1 MATLALKSRAGQL
14 EQLSRLLEPFP
25 GRLEFAARVAAICAL
40 TALIVEIYQTP
51 DAALTTYVVF
61 FLNKPDRT
69 TSLVLSVAMM
79 LIMTIIIGV
88 VFPLAMVVI
97 DYPSWRVASMTILS
111 FGLLFLASASKL
123 RPVGATVALIAAYA
137 LDLLGSVP
145 GGELATRGLLYAWLF
160 VGIPAGVSFVV
171 NLLLAPSPSALC
183 ERELARRLRLA
194 AAMLRAPDDET
205 RVEFTKCLREANGE
219 IEKRLRL
226 ALMEKSASSGEIEAL
241 RRAAASSFE
250 IISLIDVVESDP
262 HAALPSALR
271 GRLSLVLDSLAGKSY
286 AGGSSVKVDFEDAV
300 AGEPPLSP
308 LAVEV
313 VSRMKGAI
321 SAFTEADPKSSS
333 QRDGA
338 RMTPRASEAKKS
350 SGFFLPDAFTNPDHV
365 RYALKTTAAAMFC
378 YVAYSL
384 LDWPGIHTCFLTC
397 YIVSLE
403 TTAETIEKLTLRISG
418 CLIGTAAGYAVIV
431 FLTPSLTSI
440 GDLLAVVFVGA
451 FASAWVAAGSP
462 RISYAGFQI
471 AFAFLLCAIQGAGP
485 SFDLV
490 TARDR
495 IIGVLFGILV
505 VYLVFAT
512 IWPVSV
518 AKRIDRGIG
527 DMMRRMAASLTAG
540 SRPSRGSD
548 TSELQQMLGGVEE
561 DIKVARYEPLSTRPP
576 NEWLER
582 RRQAVEEIGA
592 LLGMAWLALDDSP
605 SLAAATGARLKR
617 LADRLNPPDPE
628 QLPPGGELAAQSAP
642 PTEGP
647 EPAQQPFRDLIERR
661 LDALEKI
668 AYAGLGTRD
677 RWEDHAPP

>member
-1 MATLALKSRAGQL
+1 
-14 EQLSRLLEPFP
+14 
-25 GRLEFAARVAAICAL
+25 
-40 TALIVEIYQTP
+40 
-51 DAALTTYVVF
+51 
-61 FLNKPDRT
+61 
-69 TSLVLSVAMM
+69 
-79 LIMTIIIGV
+79 
-88 VFPLAMVVI
+88 
-97 DYPSWRVASMTILS
+97 
-111 FGLLFLASASKL
+111 
-123 RPVGATVALIAAYA
+123 
-137 LDLLGSVP
+137 
-145 GGELATRGLLYAWLF
+145 
-160 VGIPAGVSFVV
+160 
-171 NLLLAPSPSALC
+171 
-183 ERELARRLRLA
+183 
-194 AAMLRAPDDET
+194 
-205 RVEFTKCLREANGE
+205 
-219 IEKRLRL
+219 
-226 ALMEKSASSGEIEAL
+226 
-241 RRAAASSFE
+241 
-250 IISLIDVVESDP
+250 
-262 HAALPSALR
+262 
-271 GRLSLVLDSLAGKSY
+271 
-286 AGGSSVKVDFEDAV
+286 
-300 AGEPPLSP
+300 
-308 LAVEV
+308 
-313 VSRMKGAI
+313 
-321 SAFTEADPKSSS
+321 
-333 QRDGA
+333 
-338 RMTPRASEAKKS
+338 
-350 SGFFLPDAFTNPDHV
+350 
-365 RYALKTTAAAMFC
+365 
-378 YVAYSL
+378 
-384 LDWPGIHTCFLTC
+384 
-397 YIVSLE
+397 
-403 TTAETIEKLTLRISG
+403 
-418 CLIGTAAGYAVIV
+418 
-431 FLTPSLTSI
+431 LTPSLTSI

-451 FASAWVAAGSP
+451 FASAWVAAGSL

-471 AFAFLLCAIQGAGP
+471 AFAFLLCAVQGAGP

-605 SLAAATGARLKR
+605 SLAAATGARL
-617 LADRLNPPDPE
+617 NPPDPE